1 MIPSERVGEL
11 KLNIRKIKAPASL
24 SEIAYEAL
32 KESLMKM
39 ELSRLPDEGRLD
51 ERELAQRLG
60 ISRTPLREAIH
71 RLVSEGFLK
80 VLPRKGI
87 YVVKKS
93 KKEIG
98 EILLVRAALE
108 GMAARLATRHV
119 TDEDIRRMRDLFAAF
134 DPSTVKN
141 QSLKYSDANI
151 RFHEM
156 VIYLSQ
162 CGKLID
168 LASNLFDQMR
178 WVRFRAAAFQVRHP
192 DTLVEHLKII
202 EALELRD
209 PDLAEKRMR
218 AHIEDLAR
226 YLEEKVDI
234 P

>member
-1 MIPSERVGEL
+1 MAELTGAGEL
-11 KLNIRKIKAPASL
+11 RIRRIKVPASL
-24 SEIAYEAL
+24 SQSAYEAL

-39 ELSRLPDEGRLD
+39 ELSRLPNDGKLD

-80 VLPRKGI
+80 VVPRKGI
-87 YVVKKS
+87 YVVRRS
-93 KKEIG
+93 KKEIV

-108 GMAARLATRHV
+108 GMAARLATQHLNES
-119 TDEDIRRMRDLFAAF
+119 DLNKMQDLFAPF
-134 DPSTVKN
+134 DPATVKD

-156 VIYLSQ
+156 VINLSK
-162 CGKLID
+162 CEKLIA

-178 WVRFRAAAFQVRHP
+178 WVRFRAAAFYDRHP
-192 DTLVEHLKII
+192 MTLLEHRSII
-202 EALELRD
+202 DALEARD
-209 PDLAEKRMR
+209 PDLSERKMR
-218 AHIEDLAR
+218 DHIEGLAK
-226 YLEEKVDI
+226 YVEEHVEI